1 MIFDNNE
8 DIFAIL
14 GISEEWEDEEENMYV
29 SEDNKTLK
37 EYGYI
42 R

>member
-1 MIFDNNE
+1 MIFDSNE
-8 DIFAIL
+8 DIFSVL

-29 SEDNKTLK
+29 REDNKTLK

-42 R
+42 K